1 MVFYSLNSQ
10 WVDRIRRVGDEWL
23 IYHSGNGNSHCL
35 SGLNGLLVDL
45 LKNHEVSLTI
55 SQICD
60 QLSLFLGENQIEGD
74 IERAID
80 ALKIAQIIKVV
91 NTLE

>member
-1 MVFYSLNSQ
+1 MVFYSLNSR

-23 IYHSGNGNSHCL
+23 IYHSGNGNSYCL

-45 LKNHEVSLTI
+45 LNGHEVSL
-55 SQICD
+55 SLPRICD
-60 QLSLFLGENQIEGD
+60 ELSQFSGENQIQGEV
-74 IERAID
+74 ERAIET
-80 ALKIAQIIKVV
+80 LKIAQIVKVV